1 MAWFFRRIAQSI
13 PDLKFKLAQAG
24 LPYSEEVFVK
34 RTFKTSVFGVVGLSL
49 FVFPMITEVAQLPF
63 TPVMLLIP
71 FFLVG
76 ILFVYMLRYPDSVI
90 MKRQRGIS
98 KEIIF
103 AGRFLIIELESG
115 MTIYD
120 AFKNIGKNYPSV
132 GRYFQD
138 VVDKVDLGTDI
149 EVAINESVELT
160 PSADL
165 RKVMWQVL
173 NSLRTGSD
181 VTLAL
186 NSVLDQI
193 AREQDI
199 LVKEYGR
206 KLNPLAMFYMIIAII
221 VPSLGMTMF
230 MIMATFMG
238 LDVTLPLLLIAVFL
252 IGFVQFMFLAIIKSS
267 RPPVEL

>member
-1 MAWFFRRIAQSI
+1 MASI
-13 PDLKFKLAQAG
+13 FKRVAASMPDLKFKLAQAG
-24 LPYSEEVFVK
+24 LPYSEEVFIK
-34 RTFKTSVFGVVGLSL
+34 RTIMLAIYSSVGICL
-49 FVFPMITEVAQLPF
+49 FLFPVITQFVNFHPA
-63 TPVMLLIP
+63 MLLAPPVILMGL
-71 FFLVG
+71 FFYL
-76 ILFVYMLRYPDSVI
+76 LKFPDSVI
-90 MKRQRGIS
+90 LKKQRGIS

-103 AGRFLIIELESG
+103 AGRFLIIGLESG

-120 AFKNIGKNYPSV
+120 SFKDISKNYPMV

-149 EVAINESVELT
+149 ETAINEAVELT
-160 PSADL
+160 PSSDL
-165 RKVMWQVL
+165 RKVLWQVL

-193 AREQDI
+193 AHEQDI

-221 VPSLGMTMF
+221 LPSLGMTMF
-230 MIMATFMG
+230 MILATFIG
-238 LDVTLPLLLIAVFL
+238 LNVTLSILLVFVLL
-252 IGFVQFMFLAIIKSS
+252 IGFMQFMFLAIIKSS
-267 RPPVEL
+267 RPPVEI